1 MYSVSQMEDH
11 ATTLHKGSS
20 TEINKQKAIKAFLQ
34 KDSDSGRVVIETS
47 IHLQYKEKIMKVLE
61 ESSFIS
67 DEVGFE

>member
-1 MYSVSQMEDH
+1 MMYSVSQMEDH

-47 IHLQYKEKIMKVLE
+47 IHL
-61 ESSFIS
+61 
-67 DEVGFE
+67 